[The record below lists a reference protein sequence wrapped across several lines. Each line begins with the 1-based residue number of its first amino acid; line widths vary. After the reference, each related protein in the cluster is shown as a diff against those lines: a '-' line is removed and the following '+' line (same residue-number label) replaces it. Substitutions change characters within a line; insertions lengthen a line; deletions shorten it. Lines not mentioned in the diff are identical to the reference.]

1 MSAQNLSSTFM
12 RTIWQTVVLIIVAAI
27 FFFFYALNEKK
38 FDDVNQLKYK
48 SSHVADEMRQ
58 SSEDLTRMVR
68 TYIVTKNKLYKQHYQ
83 EILDI
88 RNGLK
93 PRPLNYDDIYWDL
106 VDLKDK
112 RPRAFSKKN
121 IPLSKKFEEL
131 NLSKQ
136 ERSKLF
142 EAKKNS
148 DELTKIEYTAMKL
161 IKKNSN
167 KGANFRKALSL
178 LYGEQYHKA
187 KAKVMKPLNEFDTM
201 LENRLNNLIQ
211 KTRKLSWIL
220 LSLVI
225 LISMILLFMLKKIYR
240 DLISILGG
248 DIDTVHKTIKH
259 LGGGEF
265 SILIQVAQKNK
276 NSVLGW
282 LKETQTNL
290 LELSDKNERL
300 KNLYAALSQCNQAIV
315 RSKNKE
321 ELFNIICHDA
331 IRFGGMKMAIIG
343 LLDESA
349 HLIKPVAHAG
359 EGIGYVDL
367 LRISTDPKHP
377 SSAGPIGQTF
387 LNNKPYWIQD
397 FMKNPMMK
405 RWQGRGKEY
414 GWGSIASLPLVQ
426 ENKVIGVFVLY
437 SYEINAFDEEAKEL
451 LEEMATD
458 INYALDGFKKEEK
471 RQQAEDEL
479 FESRNILVSIIN
491 TAPVRI
497 FWKDRDLRY
506 LGGNLAFAKDA
517 GEDSIEKLIG
527 KKDTELNWKNNA
539 EVYSITD
546 KKVIQEGISQL
557 FYEERENTYDGK
569 DIWLSKSKVPLHGK
583 DDEVIGLLGVYE
595 DITQRKEAEKR
606 NKYLANY
613 DLLTNLPNRAYL
625 NNQFKYILNVA
636 KRGKENIAVMLLD
649 IDHFKDI
656 NDTLGHDTGD
666 MLLKE
671 FAKRLQTIFR
681 KIDIIS
687 RLGGDEFIIILPSV
701 DMNGAGLVAQKIIEH
716 INKPF
721 IVKKQELSITTSIG
735 IAIYPEDGLDFSSLY
750 KNTDIA
756 MYRAKGE
763 GRNCFSFFTKEMQK
777 NSARNLKLNNTLF
790 RALEKDEFEL
800 YYQPQI
806 SSDDG
811 EIIGAEAL
819 LRWNN
824 SELGMI
830 SPAEFIPVAENNG
843 LIIPIGEWVIKSAV
857 KQAKIWMDKGM
868 KPIII
873 AVNISAVQFRHL
885 GLPQSISDI
894 LEFQGLPPEY
904 LEIELTEGVA
914 MKNPKRAVETMDNLH
929 ERGIRMSIDD
939 FGTGYSSLSYLKK
952 FKIYK
957 LKIDQSFVR
966 DINTDEEDKK
976 IVSTIINMSKNLGLK
991 TIAEGVETIGQLEY
1005 LKEQGCDEIQGYY
1018 YSKPLPAKDFEA
1030 FRKDFKIKN
1039 GSVQ

>member
-1 MSAQNLSSTFM
+1 MRAKNLSSTFM
-12 RTIWQTVVLIIVAAI
+12 RTIWQIVGLIIVANVL
-27 FFFFYALNEKK
+27 FFFYASSEKR
-38 FDDVNQLKYK
+38 FDYLSKLRIK
-48 SSHVADEMRQ
+48 SFYVADELRQ
-58 SSEDLTRMVR
+58 SSDDLTRMAR

-93 PRPLNYDDIYWDL
+93 PRPLDYDNIYWDL
-106 VDLKDK
+106 VDLKDE
-112 RPRAFSKKN
+112 RPRAFSKTNMSLLKQF
-121 IPLSKKFEEL
+121 KEL

-136 ERSKLF
+136 ERLKLF
-142 EAKKNS
+142 EAKKSS
-148 DELTKIEYTAMKL
+148 DELAKIEYTAMNL
-161 IKKNSN
+161 IQRSLSKDADSH
-167 KGANFRKALSL
+167 KALSL
-178 LYGEQYHKA
+178 LYGEQYHRTKA
-187 KAKVMKPLNEFDTM
+187 KIMKPLSQFHVM

-211 KTRKLSWIL
+211 KNRMLNWIL
-220 LSLVI
+220 LSLII
-225 LISMILLFMLKKIYR
+225 LITTILLFMLKKMYKN
-240 DLISILGG
+240 LISILGG
-248 DIDTVHKTIKH
+248 DIDAVHKTIKH
-259 LGGGEF
+259 LGSGDF
-265 SILIQVAQKNK
+265 SISIRVNQKNK
-276 NSVLGW
+276 NSILGW

-290 LELSDKNERL
+290 LELSGKNERL

-321 ELFNIICHDA
+321 ELFYIICRDA
-331 IRFGGMKMAIIG
+331 IEFGGMKMAIIG
-343 LLDESA
+343 LADEFA

-359 EGIGYVDL
+359 EGIGYVDSL
-367 LRISTDPKHP
+367 SISTNPKHP
-377 SSAGPIGQTF
+377 SSAGPIGQAF
-387 LNNKPYWIQD
+387 LNNQSYWIQD

-405 RWQGRGKEY
+405 RWHGRGKEY

-437 SYEINAFDEEAKEL
+437 SYEINAFDDEAKKL

-471 RQQAEDEL
+471 RQQAEDKL
-479 FESRNILVSIIN
+479 FESRNILMSVIN

-506 LGGNLAFAKDA
+506 LGCNLAFAKDA

-546 KKVIQEGISQL
+546 KKVIEEGASQL

-569 DIWLSKSKVPLHGK
+569 DIWLSKSKVPLRGR
-583 DDEVIGLLGVYE
+583 DDEVIGLLGIYE
-595 DITQRKEAEKR
+595 DITKRKEIEKR
-606 NKYLANY
+606 NTYLANY

-625 NNQFKYILNVA
+625 DSQFKYILNVA
-636 KRGKENIAVMLLD
+636 KREKENIAIALLD

-666 MLLKE
+666 VLLKK
-671 FAKRLQTIFR
+671 FAKRLQTTLR
-681 KIDIIS
+681 EIDIIS
-687 RLGGDEFIIILPSV
+687 RLGGDEFIIILPNV
-701 DMNGAGLVAQKIIEH
+701 DANGAGLVAQKIIDN

-721 IVKKQELSITTSIG
+721 MIKNQELSITTSVG
-735 IAIYPEDGLDFSSLY
+735 LAIYPNDGLDFSLLY
-750 KNTDIA
+750 QNVDIA
-756 MYRAKGE
+756 MYRAKNE

-777 NSARNLKLNNTLF
+777 KSTRNLELSNAMF

-806 SSDDG
+806 SSESG
-811 EIIGAEAL
+811 EIVGAEAL

-824 SELGMI
+824 SELKMI

-868 KPIII
+868 SPIII

-885 GLPQSISDI
+885 SLPKTISDI
-894 LEFQGLPPEY
+894 LELEGLPPEY
-904 LEIELTEGVA
+904 MEIELTESVA
-914 MKNPKRAVETMDNLH
+914 MKNPKRAIETMDDLH
-929 ERGIRMSIDD
+929 DRGIRMSIDD

-966 DINTDEEDKK
+966 DISTDKEDKK
-976 IVSTIINMSKNLGLK
+976 IVSAIISMSKGLGLK

-1018 YSKPLPAKDFEA
+1018 YSKPLPSKDFEA
-1030 FRKDFKIKN
+1030 FREDFKI
-1039 GSVQ
+1039 